1 MLCQAMTANPD
12 TNWIEPT
19 QARSREKVARLLDA
33 AVELAVERG
42 SLDIKVTDIAKRAG
56 VAIGT
61 LYQFFPN
68 RSALIA
74 KLFAR
79 EMQPIDA
86 RLEES
91 LTAYAS
97 LDALQSGIE
106 AEMKA
111 TLDLVRARPGLL
123 VIWSSPAIDPVIEA
137 ADFANTRKNA
147 DILAAQLTAFAP
159 DPANRADIHPTA
171 LLICH
176 LWGSVIRLCVLAEP
190 DEEAAIMR
198 QYASMLAAH
207 AGRLF
212 SPRD

>member
-1 MLCQAMTANPD
+1 MTPKPEPS
-12 TNWIEPT
+12 WIEPT

-68 RSALIA
+68 RSALIG

-79 EMQPIDA
+79 EMEPIDA
-86 RLEES
+86 RLARS
-91 LTAYAS
+91 LTAYSS
-97 LDALQSGIE
+97 LQEMQSGIE
-106 AEMKA
+106 TEMKA
-111 TLDLVRARPGLL
+111 TLELVRARPGLL
-123 VIWSSPAIDPVIEA
+123 VIWSSPAIDPEIEA

-147 DILAAQLTAFAP
+147 DILATQLNVFLSDEAKRP
-159 DPANRADIHPTA
+159 DVHATA
-171 LLICH
+171 LIICH

-190 DEEAAIMR
+190 HEEAAIMR

-207 AGRLF
+207 AGALF